1 MRERSETALIHLVP
15 EGRETSLCGLPK
27 ATLDPLAMGPV
38 GTRYRP
44 VCGECRQLLSNVGE
58 GMSSDLTP
66 GDTDWRHP
74 VGVFDSSARSAFS
87 AAQREAERRGGSFLV
102 SGLILYAAAIA
113 GDSFATRLCEAMGC
127 DLDRLGQAVDAEWGS
142 RSPVL
147 QDRPATLVNE
157 AFQSVASG
165 AANTTLELR
174 LPALLI
180 AMLGYPDSMASR
192 LARRLDVEPAVL
204 AGRLSEL

>member
-1 MRERSETALIHLVP
+1 MRERSEIALIHLVP
-15 EGRETSLCGLPK
+15 EGAETSLCGIPK

-44 VCGECRQLLSNVGE
+44 VCRECRQLLSKVGE

-66 GDTDWRHP
+66 GDSDWRHP
-74 VGVFDSSARSAFS
+74 VGVFDSQARSAFT

-102 SGLILYAAAIA
+102 SGLILYAAAVT
-113 GDSFATRLCEAMGC
+113 GDAFATRLCEAMGC
-127 DLDRLGQAVDAEWGS
+127 DLDRLGQAVDAEWSS
-142 RSPVL
+142 RSPYL

-180 AMLGYPDSMASR
+180 AMLDYPDSMASR

-204 AGRLSEL
+204 ARRLSEL